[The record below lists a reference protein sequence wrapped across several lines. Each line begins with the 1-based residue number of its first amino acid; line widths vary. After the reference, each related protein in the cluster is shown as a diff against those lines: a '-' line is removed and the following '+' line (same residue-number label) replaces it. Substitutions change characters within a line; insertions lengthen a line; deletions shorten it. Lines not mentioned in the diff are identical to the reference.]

1 MSLERLSFNITTK
14 VSARNIHLKSI
25 PIPVSA
31 LKARGISFVRT
42 CNVLTDGTEDLLAFT
57 FVEKKR

>member
-31 LKARGISFVRT
+31 LKARGIFV
-42 CNVLTDGTEDLLAFT
+42 CANL
-57 FVEKKR
+57 